1 MLVIGGG
8 WAGVAAAVEAQRR
21 GWQVTLVEERPY
33 VGGRARSFTDRT
45 TGEEID
51 NGQHLMMG
59 CYHAALR
66 TMQALG
72 TDQLVDRQSALR
84 VSFVEP
90 GGRTSTLAAGRLPG
104 RAGVAAG
111 IWGLQ
116 GISTIGRLAILRM
129 AARLRLNIVKGAGK
143 TCRQLLQYEGQPPEA
158 ITRFWEPI
166 ILATLNATVDQAP
179 AELLVAVM
187 QLAFLGS
194 GEDSKLYLP
203 KAGLSHFVDP
213 LMEYLPAGSVY
224 LSTSADQLE
233 IDPANRRI
241 TSVTLSNGEDL
252 RPEAVVAAIPQAAL
266 QRLVG
271 DHPALG
277 KPLSYSPIVSV
288 YLWYDREWMQ
298 QPFVAALGTV
308 VQWVF
313 NRRKLEKRADP
324 AVVEAYP
331 GHVSLTI
338 SAGSDL
344 AQRSAED
351 IIAQCDTELRALYPL
366 MQGACL
372 LHGQVIKEKRA
383 TPLFDVHETRPPWD
397 AVKDLATNL
406 AIAGDWTDTG
416 LPATIEG
423 AARSGITA
431 VEGVSALAGIG

>member
-8 WAGVAAAVEAQRR
+8 WAGIAAAVEAQRR

-33 VGGRARSFTDRT
+33 LGGRARSFMDRT

-59 CYHAALR
+59 CYHAALQ

-72 TDQLVDRQSALR
+72 TDHLLDRQSALK

-90 GGRTSTLAAGRLPG
+90 GGRTAVLDAGRLPG

-129 AARLRLNIVKGAGK
+129 AARLRLNIVKGQGK
-143 TCRQLLQYEGQPPEA
+143 TCRQLLEYEGQPLETIA
-158 ITRFWEPI
+158 RFWEPI
-166 ILATLNATVDQAP
+166 VLATLNATVDQAP

-187 QLAFLGS
+187 NLAFLGS

-203 KAGLSHFVDP
+203 TAGLSHFVDP
-213 LMEYLPAGSVY
+213 LVDHLPVDSVQT
-224 LSTSADQLE
+224 STSVDRMEVNAELKH
-233 IDPANRRI
+233 I
-241 TSVTLSNGEDL
+241 TSVTLSTGDTL
-252 RPEAVVAAIPQAAL
+252 HPDAVVGAIPQTAL
-266 QRLVG
+266 QRLIG
-271 DHPALG
+271 DHSAVA
-277 KPLSYSPIVSV
+277 KPPSYSPIVSV
-288 YLWYDREWMQ
+288 YLWYDREWMH

-313 NRRKLEKRADP
+313 NRRKLEKRADR

-344 AQRSAED
+344 AQRDADD
-351 IIAQCDTELRALYPL
+351 IIATCDSELRSLFPL
-366 MQGACL
+366 MQGARL

-383 TPLFDVHETRPPWD
+383 TPLFNVNGKRPSWD
-397 AVKDLATNL
+397 AMRDVAGNL

-431 VEGVSALAGIG
+431 VEGVSALAGKD

>member
-8 WAGVAAAVEAQRR
+8 WAGIAAAVEAQRR

-33 VGGRARSFTDRT
+33 LGGRARSFMDRT

-59 CYHAALR
+59 CYHAALQ

-72 TDQLVDRQSALR
+72 TDHLLDRQSALK

-90 GGRTSTLAAGRLPG
+90 GGRTAVLDAGRLPG

-187 QLAFLGS
+187 NLAFLGS

-203 KAGLSHFVDP
+203 TAGLSHVVDP
-213 LMEYLPAGSVY
+213 LVDHLPVGSVR
-224 LSTSADQLE
+224 LSTSVDRLE
-233 IDPANRRI
+233 IDAEGRR
-241 TSVTLSNGEDL
+241 VTAAVLSSGERLQCD
-252 RPEAVVAAIPQAAL
+252 VVISAIPQPAL
-266 QRLVG
+266 QRLIG
-271 DHPALG
+271 NHPAVAE
-277 KPLSYSPIVSV
+277 PPTYSPIISV
-288 YLWYDREWMQ
+288 YLWYDRAWMQ

-324 AVVEAYP
+324 AVMEAYP

-338 SAGSDL
+338 SAGSEL
-344 AQRSAED
+344 AKQSAEE
-351 IIAQCDTELRALYPL
+351 ITAQCDAELRSLFPL
-366 MQGACL
+366 MQGAQL

-383 TPLFDVHETRPPWD
+383 TPLFRVDGTRPAWN
-397 AVKDLATNL
+397 AVQDLASNL

-431 VEGVSALAGIG
+431 VEGVSAPAGTD